1 MSLESIEKRSLKSLE
16 WDKLV
21 NELSLLAQTME
32 GRARLA
38 ALRPELGS
46 QHLDIARLRL
56 SESQEASYLVAAKGE
71 PDLSSL
77 EVDWASLEKLAI
89 GATLGTHELLSMRRL
104 LSVSRKTRNSLLLLE
119 KPSFPLLYL
128 KGELLISRP
137 NVEKEIELAIEDDGS
152 VKDTASSLLARLRQD
167 ARKLEDRVKE
177 ELRNIIH
184 KLAGSKVLTDELYTV
199 RHGRFVLPVNSSMRY
214 QIEGVVHDASSSGL
228 TVYVEPLSVMELS
241 NLIRLK
247 GTEIEAEIERI
258 LASLS
263 RQLLPYAAEL
273 KASYEVLIDLDCI
286 FARGR
291 LAHLTG
297 ANMPELTAERSLM
310 LKDAR
315 HPLLMLRSQAQSVIG
330 NDVILEDGKRA
341 LLITG
346 PNTGGKTVFIK
357 TVGLCALM
365 VRAGLLP
372 PVGRGSRL
380 GLFDLVAADIGDE
393 QSLEQSLSTFSS
405 HMKNII
411 EIVEAAD
418 AGLLVLLDE
427 VGAGTDPKEGAAL
440 SQAILEELE
449 TRRATF
455 VATTHLGALK
465 ALAFGNSTFL
475 NGSFEFDEENLR
487 PTYRLRLGVPG
498 QSKAIAVASRLG
510 LSESLVARAK
520 SLMGVDTGVD
530 LLIKDLTEKMASLSA
545 QEEENLRQSQELA
558 AQTERMQRQ
567 EAELKGYKEK
577 LMGEERSKLLSE
589 FEAAKKL
596 VSETVKELQRS
607 PSLKKAEKAR
617 QDLEIIKSELKW
629 KETDKKRLIVQAT
642 PEFKPGAAVRH
653 LALNQIGSVL
663 SVDGEQLLIQL
674 GSLKVKARPAEIEAV
689 AGSKLKEQR
698 RSLRGRNS
706 PGQNSAKFSGQ
717 FKDVSE
723 PISVFVRTS
732 VNTLDLRGKRVDE
745 ALQLSESFV
754 DSCVLARI
762 SPFMIIH
769 GHGTGAVKQA
779 VRSLLSEGRYKI
791 KFRPGE
797 LYEGGDGVTVIE
809 IN

>member
-1 MSLESIEKRSLKSLE
+1 MSVESIEKRSLKSLE

-21 NELSLLAQTME
+21 NELSLLAQTLE
-32 GRARLA
+32 GRARLS
-38 ALRPELGS
+38 ALRPELGR

-56 SESQEASYLVAAKGE
+56 SESQEAAYLVAAKGE

-104 LSVSRKTRNSLLLLE
+104 LSVSRRTRNSLLLLE
-119 KPSFPLLYL
+119 KPSFPLLHR

-152 VKDTASSLLARLRQD
+152 VKDTASSLLSRLRQD

-214 QIEGVVHDASSSGL
+214 QIEGVVHDASSTGL

-258 LASLS
+258 LDSLS
-263 RQLLPYAAEL
+263 RELLPYAAEL

-291 LAHLTG
+291 LAHLTN
-297 ANMPELTAERSLM
+297 ANMPELTEERSLM
-310 LKDAR
+310 LKEAR
-315 HPLLMLRSQAQSVIG
+315 HPLLMLRGEAKSVIG

-365 VRAGLLP
+365 VRAGLIP

-411 EIVEAAD
+411 EIVEVAD
-418 AGLLVLLDE
+418 TGLLVLLDE

-449 TRRATF
+449 GRRATF

-498 QSKAIAVASRLG
+498 ESKAIAVASRLG
-510 LSESLVARAK
+510 LNENLVARAK
-520 SLMGVDTGVD
+520 SLMGVDSGVD

-545 QEEENLRQSQELA
+545 LEEKNLRQNRELV
-558 AQTERMQRQ
+558 AQTESLSKQ

-577 LMGEERSKLLSE
+577 LMTEERSKLLSE

-596 VSETVKELQRS
+596 VAETVKELQRS

-617 QDLEIIKSELKW
+617 QDLEVIKSELKW
-629 KETDKKRLIVQAT
+629 KDEENKRFKA
-642 PEFKPGAAVRH
+642 PSPDFKPGAAVRH
-653 LALNQIGSVL
+653 LALNQIGSIL
-663 SVDGEQLLIQL
+663 AVDGEQLLIQL

-689 AGSKLKEQR
+689 SGSKLKEQR
-698 RSLRGRNS
+698 RSFKGRSS
-706 PGQNSAKFSGQ
+706 PAQVSAKFSGQ

-723 PISVFVRTS
+723 PISVFVRTA

-745 ALQLSESFV
+745 ALQLSETFI